1 MMMLLPS
8 KALCIFL
15 AHQNHDNIK
24 SNTSC
29 SISSTRRCFL
39 LGSAAASFLF
49 FGQPPQAQALA
60 EYADVSTT
68 TEDPL
73 YLARPIGI
81 RRSSS
86 STNDGNVE
94 NVVARPSAP
103 IEFLIP
109 ATRVGLYIYQLLDM
123 AKELEQIK
131 KDKSRLSSPSTVAHQ
146 KETELIEQIEKLLVS
161 SPPTFIKST
170 DPTVTRRDP
179 YNNIGP
185 PLIGEIAIQQ
195 QKQKERKE
203 QYTDVGITPQL
214 FEVGELMGER
224 SQRNRLIQAEQ
235 RRENDSEIRRA
246 FNIYTTN
253 LNFNRNKY
261 VYSGSKE
268 EKKTMI
274 REGRLPSTND
284 VIRSDLDA
292 RDLYRNV
299 VQTAVDDA
307 RAEFVYQKRVG
318 FEEEDDGSDELVRLL
333 NDAKSAVDSWFGFI
347 PDEDVQLAIKVVK
360 NEMEMEQK

>member
-1 MMMLLPS
+1 MLPS
-8 KALCIFL
+8 KALWCIFL
-15 AHQNHDNIK
+15 AHQNHDAIK

-29 SISSTRRCFL
+29 ISSSTRRCFL
-39 LGSAAASFLF
+39 GSTAASFLL
-49 FGQPPQAQALA
+49 FGQPPPPQALA
-60 EYADVSTT
+60 VEEDADVSMTK
-68 TEDPL
+68 EDPL

-81 RRSSS
+81 RSSS
-86 STNDGNVE
+86 SNDGDNA
-94 NVVARPSAP
+94 VARPSAP
-103 IEFLIP
+103 IEFLLP
-109 ATRVGLYIYQLLDM
+109 ATRVGLYIYQLLGM
-123 AKELEQIK
+123 AEELAQIK
-131 KDKSRLSSPSTVAHQ
+131 KDKSRLSKTAVAHHQ
-146 KETELIEQIEKLLVS
+146 KESELIEQIEKLLVS

-185 PLIGEIAIQQ
+185 PLIGEIAVQQ

-224 SQRNRLIQAEQ
+224 RQWNRLIQAEK

-253 LNFNRNKY
+253 LNFNPNKY
-261 VYSGSKE
+261 VYRGSKE
-268 EKKTMI
+268 EKKIMI

-318 FEEEDDGSDELVRLL
+318 FEEDDDGSDELVRLL

-347 PDEDVQLAIKVVK
+347 PDEDVKLAIEVVK

>member
-1 MMMLLPS
+1 
-8 KALCIFL
+8 
-15 AHQNHDNIK
+15 
-24 SNTSC
+24 
-29 SISSTRRCFL
+29 
-39 LGSAAASFLF
+39 LGSTAASFLL
-49 FGQPPQAQALA
+49 FGQPPPPQALA
-60 EYADVSTT
+60 VEEDADVSMTK
-68 TEDPL
+68 EDPL

-81 RRSSS
+81 RSSS
-86 STNDGNVE
+86 SNDGDNA
-94 NVVARPSAP
+94 VARPSAP
-103 IEFLIP
+103 IEFLLP
-109 ATRVGLYIYQLLDM
+109 ATRVGLYIYQLLGM
-123 AKELEQIK
+123 AEELAQIK
-131 KDKSRLSSPSTVAHQ
+131 KDKRLSKTAVAHHQ
-146 KETELIEQIEKLLVS
+146 KESELIEQIEKLLVS

-179 YNNIGP
+179 YNNKL
-185 PLIGEIAIQQ
+185 PLLGEIAIQQ

-224 SQRNRLIQAEQ
+224 SQWNRLIQAE
-235 RRENDSEIRRA
+235 RLRENDSEIRRA

-253 LNFNRNKY
+253 LNFNPNKY
-261 VYSGSKE
+261 VYRGSKE
-268 EKKTMI
+268 EKKIMI
-274 REGRLPSTND
+274 REGRLPSAND

-299 VQTAVDDA
+299 VQTTVDDA

-318 FEEEDDGSDELVRLL
+318 FDEDDDGSELVRLL

-347 PDEDVQLAIKVVK
+347 PDEDVKLAIEVVK

>member
-1 MMMLLPS
+1 MMMLPS
-8 KALCIFL
+8 NKALWCIFL
-15 AHQNHDNIK
+15 AHQNHDTIK

-29 SISSTRRCFL
+29 ISSSTRRCFL
-39 LGSAAASFLF
+39 GSTAASFLL
-49 FGQPPQAQALA
+49 FGQPPPPQALA
-60 EYADVSTT
+60 VEEDADVSMTK
-68 TEDPL
+68 EDPL

-81 RRSSS
+81 RSSS
-86 STNDGNVE
+86 SNDGDNA
-94 NVVARPSAP
+94 VARPSAP
-103 IEFLIP
+103 IEFLLP
-109 ATRVGLYIYQLLDM
+109 ATRVGLYIYQLLGM
-123 AKELEQIK
+123 AEELAQIK
-131 KDKSRLSSPSTVAHQ
+131 KDKSRLSSPSNAHQ
-146 KETELIEQIEKLLVS
+146 KESELIDRIEKLLVS

-179 YNNIGP
+179 YNNKL
-185 PLIGEIAIQQ
+185 PLLGEIAIQQ

-203 QYTDVGITPQL
+203 QYTNVGITPQL

-224 SQRNRLIQAEQ
+224 SQWNRLVQAEK

-253 LNFNRNKY
+253 LNFNPNKY
-261 VYSGSKE
+261 VYRGSKE
-268 EKKTMI
+268 EKKMMI

-318 FEEEDDGSDELVRLL
+318 FDEDDDGSELVRLL

-347 PDEDVQLAIKVVK
+347 PDEDVKLAIEVVK

>member
-1 MMMLLPS
+1 M
-8 KALCIFL
+8 AEEL
-15 AHQNHDNIK
+15 A
-24 SNTSC
+24 
-29 SISSTRRCFL
+29 
-39 LGSAAASFLF
+39 
-49 FGQPPQAQALA
+49 
-60 EYADVSTT
+60 
-68 TEDPL
+68 
-73 YLARPIGI
+73 
-81 RRSSS
+81 
-86 STNDGNVE
+86 
-94 NVVARPSAP
+94 
-103 IEFLIP
+103 
-109 ATRVGLYIYQLLDM
+109 
-123 AKELEQIK
+123 QIK
-131 KDKSRLSSPSTVAHQ
+131 KDKSRLSSLSTAHQ
-146 KETELIEQIEKLLVS
+146 KESEAEELIERIEKLLVS

-179 YNNIGP
+179 YQGP
-185 PLIGEIAIQQ
+185 PLLGEIAIQQ

-203 QYTDVGITPQL
+203 QYTNVGITPQL

-224 SQRNRLIQAEQ
+224 SQWNRLIQAEK

-253 LNFNRNKY
+253 LNFNPNKY

-268 EKKTMI
+268 EKKIMI

-299 VQTAVDDA
+299 VQTTVDDA

-318 FEEEDDGSDELVRLL
+318 FEEEEDGSDELVRLL

-347 PDEDVQLAIKVVK
+347 PDEDVRLAIEVVK